1 MRKSIFSYVYRLLL
15 LWDACVCWYLSPPDR
30 SSTLLRLCPWRLTC
44 TGLGQKTPVPSGF
57 CFGLSNG
64 RSPSGDQ
71 SQEKGSY
78 PGSLCPGWLQV
89 GWHSPLRDIT
99 PARRLSHSQ
108 QLFSYFA
115 SSGLLESILWGYEDI
130 LLYLLKA
137 LQFYIW
143 HLGFKIH
150 PELILCMI

>member
-1 MRKSIFSYVYRLLL
+1 MFIGFSFCEMPVCAGIFPLQIEALLFSDSVPGGSPVQGWGRRLQCPQASVLVCPMGDPHQEIRARK
-15 LWDACVCWYLSPPDR
+15 
-30 SSTLLRLCPWRLTC
+30 
-44 TGLGQKTPVPSGF
+44 
-57 CFGLSNG
+57 
-64 RSPSGDQ
+64 
-71 SQEKGSY
+71 KGVWGY

-99 PARRLSHSQ
+99 PARWLSHSQ

-115 SSGLLESILWGYEDI
+115 SSGILESILWGYEDI

-143 HLGFKIH
+143 HLGFKIR